1 MADDI
6 LAVTTPDKMR
16 RIIAAMERFEREFG
30 QAAESLRP
38 HIASSVIFK
47 NTSGQTVVPYGIVQ
61 PVGMLVENDRNYVEV
76 TRPIDLTSAMQGP
89 FYLNGPREV
98 LNNEYG
104 TAQSG
109 PVFRIVTD
117 GGTHNV
123 NKRLGP
129 TTSSFL
135 AGSGCVWKVIGD
147 DDIGTNIKRVKE
159 DPTPIIGTVKT
170 PGISANSTG
179 TFFYRE
185 PVSGDWSVT
194 TIEYTGYND
203 STSALATGTKVL
215 AFPID
220 ARWKLV
226 EIC

>member
-1 MADDI
+1 MAESY
-6 LAVTTPDKMR
+6 AVTSPEQMR
-16 RIIAAMERFEREFG
+16 RILAMVNRFEREGVPSF
-30 QAAESLRP
+30 EISRP
-38 HIASSVIFK
+38 HVGTSVIVK
-47 NTSGQTVVPYGIVQ
+47 NSSGHTVPPYGIVQ
-61 PVGMLVENDRNYVEV
+61 PIGMVVENSRNYVEI
-76 TRPIDLTSAMQGP
+76 TRPVDLTSALQGP
-89 FYLNGPREV
+89 FYLNGPYEI
-98 LNNEYG
+98 LDDEYG
-104 TAQSG
+104 TMQSG
-109 PVFRIVTD
+109 PVFRVVTD
-117 GGTHNV
+117 GGTYVV
-123 NKRLGP
+123 NQRLGP